1 MVITMS
7 EQKIGDPHGVDQE
20 QQLKETI
27 CEVGRLL
34 FTRGM
39 VASNDGNISC
49 RTPDGNIL
57 VTPTGVS
64 KGAMTP
70 DMILKVDLEGNVIAG
85 TWKKTSE
92 LPMHL
97 RAYQERPDIK
107 AVVHAHPPTAT
118 GFACAGEPLDD
129 YVATEAIYMLGCVP
143 IAPYATPST
152 SKIPDSIAP
161 LLADYDAMMLEYHGV
176 LTVGSDLMAAYYL
189 MESVEQY
196 AKITLTVRQLAPGRM
211 IPREKIEEYLEMR
224 KQANVPGRHP
234 GFRKLPRYPNGYWYY
249 NQE

>member
-1 MVITMS
+1 MDANELNV
-7 EQKIGDPHGVDQE
+7 QQE
-20 QQLKETI
+20 LKLKEQI
-27 CEVGRLL
+27 CEIGRLL
-34 FTRGM
+34 FARGM

-49 RTPDGNIL
+49 RTPDGNLL

-70 DMILKVDLEGNVIAG
+70 DMILKVDLEGNVLEG

-97 RAYQERPDIK
+97 RAYDVRPDVQ

-129 YVATEAIYMLGCVP
+129 YVATEAVYALGCVP

-152 SKIPDSIAP
+152 PEVPDSITP
-161 LLADYDAMMLEYHGV
+161 LLAEYDAMMLEFHGV
-176 LTVGSDLMAAYYL
+176 LTVGADLMAAYYL

-196 AKITLTVRQLAPGRM
+196 AKISLTVHQIAPGRM
-211 IPREKIEEYLEMR
+211 MPREKIEEFLEIR
-224 KQANVPGRHP
+224 RQADVPGRHP
-234 GFRKLPRYPNGYWYY
+234 GFRKLPRYPAGYWYF
-249 NQE
+249 NQQ

>member
-1 MVITMS
+1 MVTNEIYQQQ
-7 EQKIGDPHGVDQE
+7 EQK
-20 QQLKETI
+20 LKEQI
-27 CEVGRLL
+27 CEIGRLL
-34 FTRGM
+34 FARGM

-49 RTPDGNIL
+49 RTPDGNLL

-64 KGAMTP
+64 KGSMTP
-70 DMILKVDLEGNVIAG
+70 DMMLKVDLEGNVLEG

-97 RAYQERPDIK
+97 RAYEVRPDIQ

-129 YVATEAIYMLGCVP
+129 YVATEAVYALGCVP

-152 SKIPDSIAP
+152 PQVPDSITP
-161 LLADYDAMMLEYHGV
+161 LLAEYDAMMLEFHGV
-176 LTVGSDLMAAYYL
+176 LTVGADLMAAYYL

-196 AKITLTVRQLAPGRM
+196 AKICLTVRQLAPGRTM
-211 IPREKIEEYLEMR
+211 PREKIEEFLEIR
-224 KQANVPGRHP
+224 RQANVPGRHP
-234 GFRKLPRYPNGYWYY
+234 GFRKLPRYPAGYWYFD
-249 NQE
+249 QK

>member
-1 MVITMS
+1 MT
-7 EQKIGDPHGVDQE
+7 EQHNTAPTNEDIE
-20 QQLKETI
+20 LQLKETI

-34 FTRGM
+34 FARGM

-64 KGAMTP
+64 KGAMRP
-70 DMILKVDLEGNVIAG
+70 DMIIKCDMEGNVLAG
-85 TWKKTSE
+85 NWKKTSE

-97 RAYQERPDIK
+97 RAYHERPDIQ

-129 YVATEAIYMLGCVP
+129 YVATEAVYALGCVP
-143 IAPYATPST
+143 VAPYGTPST
-152 SKIPDSIAP
+152 DEVPNSIGP
-161 LLADYDAMMLEYHGV
+161 LLADYDALMLEFHGV
-176 LTVGSDLMAAYYL
+176 LTVGADLMAAYYL

-196 AKITLTVRQLAPGRM
+196 AKICLIVRQIAPNRM
-211 IPREKIEEYLEMR
+211 MPREKIDTFLDVRR
-224 KQANVPGRHP
+224 KANPPGKHP
-234 GFRKLPRYPNGYWYY
+234 GFRQLPRYPSGYWYLDD
-249 NQE
+249 

>member
-1 MVITMS
+1 MNDFEHAQHIT
-7 EQKIGDPHGVDQE
+7 IE

-27 CEVGRLL
+27 CEIGRLL

-49 RTPDGNIL
+49 RTPDGNVL

-70 DMILKVDLEGNVIAG
+70 DMILKVDLAGNVLEG

-97 RAYQERPDIK
+97 RAYQERPDVQ

-129 YVATEAIYMLGCVP
+129 YVATEAVYAFGCVP
-143 IAPYATPST
+143 VAPYATPST
-152 SKIPDSIAP
+152 QGIPDSIAP
-161 LLADYDAMMLEYHGV
+161 LLQDYDAMMLEFHGV
-176 LTVGSDLMAAYYL
+176 LTVGADLMSAYYM

-196 AKITLTVRQLAPGRM
+196 AKICLVVRQIAPNRM
-211 IPREKIEEYLEMR
+211 MPREKIDEWLDIRR
-224 KQANVPGRHP
+224 KAKVPGKHP
-234 GFRKLPRYPNGYWYY
+234 GFRKLPRYPAGTWYH
-249 NQE
+249 EEK

>member
-1 MVITMS
+1 MEILDTNQKQEQ
-7 EQKIGDPHGVDQE
+7 EQK
-20 QQLKETI
+20 LKEQI
-27 CEVGRLL
+27 CEIGRLL

-49 RTPDGNIL
+49 RTPDGNLL

-70 DMILKVDLEGNVIAG
+70 DMILKVDLAGNVLEG

-97 RAYQERPDIK
+97 RAYEVRPDVQ

-118 GFACAGEPLDD
+118 GFACAGEPLDG
-129 YVATEAIYMLGCVP
+129 YVATEAVYALGCVP

-152 SKIPDSIAP
+152 PGVPDSITP
-161 LLADYDAMMLEYHGV
+161 LLEDYDAMMLEFHGV
-176 LTVGSDLMAAYYL
+176 LTVGADLMSAYYL

-196 AKITLTVRQLAPGRM
+196 AKISLTVRQIAPGRM
-211 IPREKIEEYLEMR
+211 MPREKIEEFLEIR
-224 KQANVPGRHP
+224 RQADVPGRHP
-234 GFRKLPRYPNGYWYY
+234 GFRKLPRYPAGYWYF
-249 NQE
+249 NQQ

>member
-1 MVITMS
+1 MA
-7 EQKIGDPHGVDQE
+7 EQKNQE
-20 QQLKETI
+20 QTNEETELKLKETI
-27 CEVGRLL
+27 CEIGRLL
-34 FTRGM
+34 FSRGM

-49 RTPDGNIL
+49 RTPDGNLL

-70 DMILKVDLEGNVIAG
+70 DMILKCDMEGNVLEG

-97 RAYQERPDIK
+97 RAYQERPDIR

-129 YVATEAIYMLGCVP
+129 YVATEAVYALGCVP
-143 IAPYATPST
+143 VAPYGTPST
-152 SKIPDSIAP
+152 PEVPNSIAP
-161 LLADYDAMMLEYHGV
+161 LLAEYDAIMLEFHGV
-176 LTVGSDLMAAYYL
+176 LTVGADLMAAYYL

-196 AKITLTVRQLAPGRM
+196 AKICLIVRQIAPGRM
-211 IPREKIEEYLEMR
+211 MPRDKIEAFLDIRR
-224 KQANVPGRHP
+224 KANVPGKHP
-234 GFRKLPRYPNGYWYY
+234 GLRKLPRYPAGYWYLDD
-249 NQE
+249 

>member
-1 MVITMS
+1 MEILDTNQKQ
-7 EQKIGDPHGVDQE
+7 EQK
-20 QQLKETI
+20 LKEQI
-27 CEVGRLL
+27 CEIGRLL

-49 RTPDGNIL
+49 RTPDGNLL

-70 DMILKVDLEGNVIAG
+70 DMILKVDLAGNVLEG

-97 RAYQERPDIK
+97 RAYEVRPDVQ

-129 YVATEAIYMLGCVP
+129 YVATEAVYALGCVP

-152 SKIPDSIAP
+152 PGVPDSITP
-161 LLADYDAMMLEYHGV
+161 LLEDYDAMMLEFHGV
-176 LTVGSDLMAAYYL
+176 LTVGADLMSAYYL

-196 AKITLTVRQLAPGRM
+196 AKISLTVHQLAPGRTM
-211 IPREKIEEYLEMR
+211 PREKIDEWLEIR
-224 KQANVPGRHP
+224 RQANVPGRHP
-234 GFRKLPRYPNGYWYY
+234 GFRKLPRYPAGYWYF
-249 NQE
+249 NQQ

>member
-1 MVITMS
+1 MDI
-7 EQKIGDPHGVDQE
+7 QKTNQQQE
-20 QQLKETI
+20 KQLKEQI
-27 CEVGRLL
+27 CEIGRLL
-34 FTRGM
+34 FARGM

-49 RTPDGNIL
+49 RTPDGNFL

-64 KGAMTP
+64 KGSMTP
-70 DMILKVDLEGNVIAG
+70 DMMLKVDLTGNVLEG

-97 RAYQERPDIK
+97 RAYEIRPDIQ

-129 YVATEAIYMLGCVP
+129 YVATEAVYALGCVP

-152 SKIPDSIAP
+152 PQVPDSITP
-161 LLADYDAMMLEYHGV
+161 LLHEYDAMMLEFHGV
-176 LTVGSDLMAAYYL
+176 LTVGANLMAAYYL

-196 AKITLTVRQLAPGRM
+196 AKICLTVRQLAPGRM
-211 IPREKIEEYLEMR
+211 MPREKIEEFLEIR
-224 KQANVPGRHP
+224 RQANVPGRHP
-234 GFRKLPRYPNGYWYY
+234 GFRKLPRYPAGYWYFDK
-249 NQE
+249 Q